1 MAVLKAFRA
10 LRPTP
15 EYASK
20 VAALPYDVMN
30 SDEARRMVFGN
41 PYSFLHVDK
50 AEIDLPKSVDI
61 YDDRVYEKARENLSK
76 LVSAEVMKQDEKP
89 CLYIYEQTWRGRTQ
103 TGIVGCTAIDD
114 YINDVIKKHE
124 KTRADK
130 EADRIRHVD
139 TLDANTGPI
148 FLTYRKN
155 NEISSA
161 VEDVKEKSEPI
172 YDFVS
177 DDVRERVWVVSDN
190 DTIDFII
197 ARFKNIPSL
206 YIADGHHRAASAVK
220 VGLRRREQNPN
231 YTGDE
236 EFLLELRHK
245 FDIEK
250 HGKNEYR
257 PQRAH
262 SFGMYMSGEWYAL
275 FAKSEI
281 TKSLDAV
288 KSLDVSILQD
298 NVISPILGIDDPRTD
313 KRIDFVGG
321 IRGLSELSRRVDSG
335 EEKLAFSMFPTT
347 LDELMNIADK
357 SMTMPPKSTWFEP
370 KLLSGLFI
378 HYLK

>member
-1 MAVLKAFRA
+1 M
-10 LRPTP
+10 
-15 EYASK
+15 
-20 VAALPYDVMN
+20 
-30 SDEARRMVFGN
+30 
-41 PYSFLHVDK
+41 
-50 AEIDLPKSVDI
+50 
-61 YDDRVYEKARENLSK
+61 
-76 LVSAEVMKQDEKP
+76 
-89 CLYIYEQTWRGRTQ
+89 YIYEQTWRGRTQ

-161 VEDVKEKSEPI
+161 VEDVKEKSEPV

-197 ARFKNIPSL
+197 AQFKNVPSL

-236 EFLLELRHK
+236 EFNFFLSVIFPSDELRILDYNRVIKDLNGLSDEEFLLELRHK

-250 HGKNEYR
+250 HGKMSTVLKGRIPSVCICRVN
-257 PQRAH
+257 
-262 SFGMYMSGEWYAL
+262 GMLS
-275 FAKSEI
+275 
-281 TKSLDAV
+281 SL
-288 KSLDVSILQD
+288 
-298 NVISPILGIDDPRTD
+298 N
-313 KRIDFVGG
+313 
-321 IRGLSELSRRVDSG
+321 
-335 EEKLAFSMFPTT
+335 
-347 LDELMNIADK
+347 
-357 SMTMPPKSTWFEP
+357 
-370 KLLSGLFI
+370 
-378 HYLK
+378 LK

>member
-1 MAVLKAFRA
+1 M
-10 LRPTP
+10 
-15 EYASK
+15 
-20 VAALPYDVMN
+20 
-30 SDEARRMVFGN
+30 
-41 PYSFLHVDK
+41 
-50 AEIDLPKSVDI
+50 
-61 YDDRVYEKARENLSK
+61 
-76 LVSAEVMKQDEKP
+76 
-89 CLYIYEQTWRGRTQ
+89 
-103 TGIVGCTAIDD
+103 
-114 YINDVIKKHE
+114 
-124 KTRADK
+124 
-130 EADRIRHVD
+130 
-139 TLDANTGPI
+139 
-148 FLTYRKN
+148 
-155 NEISSA
+155 
-161 VEDVKEKSEPI
+161 
-172 YDFVS
+172 S

-197 ARFKNIPSL
+197 AQFKNIPSL

-231 YTGDE
+231 YTGDEEFNFFLSVIFPSDELRILDYNRVIKDLNGLSDE

-378 HYLK
+378 HYLNDAMFFGGAECIREASYTFGYLYTYNLKNICVNK